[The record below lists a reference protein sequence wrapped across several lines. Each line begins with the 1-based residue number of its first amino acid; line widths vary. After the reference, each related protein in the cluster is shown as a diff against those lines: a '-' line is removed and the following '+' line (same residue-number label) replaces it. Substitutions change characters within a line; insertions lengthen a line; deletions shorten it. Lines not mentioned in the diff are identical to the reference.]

1 MVFKNM
7 IYDIQALDLTD
18 SVYIYIAFVLH
29 F

>member
-1 MVFKNM
+1 MVFKNV
-7 IYDIQALDLTD
+7 IYDIQDLDLTD

>member
-7 IYDIQALDLTD
+7 IYDIQGLDLPD

>member
-7 IYDIQALDLTD
+7 IYDIQDLNLTD
-18 SVYIYIAFVLH
+18 SVYIYTAYVLH

>member
-7 IYDIQALDLTD
+7 IYDIRGLYLTD